1 MDWIGRAMI
10 AVIALVFLLAAA
22 GAVVAY
28 VRQ

>member
-10 AVIALVFLLAAA
+10 AVIALVFLLATV